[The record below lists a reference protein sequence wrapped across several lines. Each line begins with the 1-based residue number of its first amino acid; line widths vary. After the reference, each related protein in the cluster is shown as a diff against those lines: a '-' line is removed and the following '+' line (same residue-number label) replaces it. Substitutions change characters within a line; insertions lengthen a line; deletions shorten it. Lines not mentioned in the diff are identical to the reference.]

1 MSSPSAPVSTL
12 TVSNRGCMTPEV
24 RFKNQAKDFW
34 ANVRLLSQQLGY
46 TVRGKGIIKVPTIN
60 AIA

>member
-1 MSSPSAPVSTL
+1 
-12 TVSNRGCMTPEV
+12 MTPEV